1 MTYNGGGGRPGNGW
15 DGHLPSDKMERAI
28 LNAMEGIEDEDG
40 KKSAFLNTD
49 EQEVA
54 CARAHLER
62 ARMSEA
68 SHPPGTESDPTRSRT
83 RRRPS
88 SARGATTPD
97 QRACARTLDGTTLSN
112 SCRRRRTRCGVRSS

>member
-54 CARAHLER
+54 CARARISNARACQRRATRPALRVIPRALARAEDRLPPAARQHRTKGR
-62 ARMSEA
+62 AR
-68 SHPPGTESDPTRSRT
+68 GRSTAQRS
-83 RRRPS
+83 PIP
-88 SARGATTPD
+88 AGAGG
-97 QRACARTLDGTTLSN
+97 QGAA
-112 SCRRRRTRCGVRSS
+112 